1 MFFFKNHKNI
11 LLILIFNILINCQL
25 QESSKTHGIVFLENR
40 SKKLIINESNKN
52 DVLKI
57 IGNPHSKS
65 INNEDEW
72 FYVERILSKGAYHK
86 LGQNILKENNILLL
100 KFDKYGILEDK
111 ILLSKKNK
119 NEIKFSNKN
128 TKNQLTQK
136 SFVEKFLSSIR
147 TKMYGNR

>member
-111 ILLSKKNK
+111 ILLSKKK
-119 NEIKFSNKN
+119 
-128 TKNQLTQK
+128 
-136 SFVEKFLSSIR
+136 
-147 TKMYGNR
+147 

>member
-86 LGQNILKENNILLL
+86 L
-100 KFDKYGILEDK
+100 EDR
-111 ILLSKKNK
+111 I
-119 NEIKFSNKN
+119 F
-128 TKNQLTQK
+128 
-136 SFVEKFLSSIR
+136 
-147 TKMYGNR
+147 

>member
-86 LGQNILKENNILLL
+86 LGQNI
-100 KFDKYGILEDK
+100 
-111 ILLSKKNK
+111 
-119 NEIKFSNKN
+119 
-128 TKNQLTQK
+128 
-136 SFVEKFLSSIR
+136 
-147 TKMYGNR
+147 

>member
-11 LLILIFNILINCQL
+11 LFIFIFNILINCQL